1 MDSLPRIEID
11 GASKTIGNSVVLDQI
26 QLTVKPGEMI
36 GLQGVNGSGKT
47 MLLRLISGLIY
58 PTKGHVLID
67 GKMLGSD
74 LEFPPSIGFLIENPT
89 FLPQYTG
96 AENLQMLSSLH
107 QMMPTAQIE
116 SVLQRVGLHD
126 TKYKKYS
133 LGMKQRLGIAAAVFE
148 QPDII
153 LLDEPTNALDE
164 SGITIFFLDLTYEEY
179 VWNIPLYSVAFI
191 LRLLAIFSIALLIQK
206 YHQPLSVGKQARA
219 WVPLSAVFPI
229 STLLI
234 IWQIYTF
241 PHEQQIWQICLL
253 ILNVVDVVA
262 ILLLDHLEQS
272 AINREKLV
280 AAAER
285 AHVQD
290 ENIEALSQAYAGQR
304 KMTHDYRA
312 QLSTLSELVDQ
323 GNLAEVKAFLS
334 EMKDHQSERI
344 LLINTH
350 NAAIDAVLNQK
361 DYAGQRQGIDMRF
374 RVNNQ
379 YLVIS
384 GEESLPDI
392 NTSSQYVATG
402 EKQYVLMSQ
411 EDYWNGLVT
420 NASPAQ

>member
-1 MDSLPRIEID
+1 MLTISAYNFSGKVSVGSSSLQARLICRVAGSASPAEQQVNCNSARCRILRTI
-11 GASKTIGNSVVLDQI
+11 TIGNSVVLDQI

-164 SGITIFFLDLTYEEY
+164 SGITMLENVIQDETSRGATIVMASHDMNFLHHCC
-179 VWNIPLYSVAFI
+179 S
-191 LRLLAIFSIALLIQK
+191 K
-206 YHQPLSVGKQARA
+206 
-219 WVPLSAVFPI
+219 
-229 STLLI
+229 
-234 IWQIYTF
+234 IYTM
-241 PHEQQIWQICLL
+241 
-253 ILNVVDVVA
+253 
-262 ILLLDHLEQS
+262 
-272 AINREKLV
+272 
-280 AAAER
+280 R
-285 AHVQD
+285 A
-290 ENIEALSQAYAGQR
+290 G
-304 KMTHDYRA
+304 
-312 QLSTLSELVDQ
+312 TLSL
-323 GNLAEVKAFLS
+323 
-334 EMKDHQSERI
+334 
-344 LLINTH
+344 
-350 NAAIDAVLNQK
+350 
-361 DYAGQRQGIDMRF
+361 
-374 RVNNQ
+374 
-379 YLVIS
+379 
-384 GEESLPDI
+384 
-392 NTSSQYVATG
+392 
-402 EKQYVLMSQ
+402 
-411 EDYWNGLVT
+411 
-420 NASPAQ
+420 

>member
-1 MDSLPRIEID
+1 MDLLPRIEID

-164 SGITIFFLDLTYEEY
+164 SGITMLENVIQDETSRGATIVMASHDMNFLHHCC
-179 VWNIPLYSVAFI
+179 S
-191 LRLLAIFSIALLIQK
+191 K
-206 YHQPLSVGKQARA
+206 
-219 WVPLSAVFPI
+219 
-229 STLLI
+229 
-234 IWQIYTF
+234 IYTM
-241 PHEQQIWQICLL
+241 
-253 ILNVVDVVA
+253 
-262 ILLLDHLEQS
+262 
-272 AINREKLV
+272 
-280 AAAER
+280 R
-285 AHVQD
+285 A
-290 ENIEALSQAYAGQR
+290 G
-304 KMTHDYRA
+304 
-312 QLSTLSELVDQ
+312 TLSLCCQFLRVSSVWPPGCRLFTIPIIFRIKSLTKFIRRVILFQ
-323 GNLAEVKAFLS
+323 LATTILFL
-334 EMKDHQSERI
+334 R
-344 LLINTH
+344 
-350 NAAIDAVLNQK
+350 
-361 DYAGQRQGIDMRF
+361 MRT
-374 RVNNQ
+374 
-379 YLVIS
+379 LTVIVCKS
-384 GEESLPDI
+384 MMQ
-392 NTSSQYVATG
+392 NC
-402 EKQYVLMSQ
+402 
-411 EDYWNGLVT
+411 
-420 NASPAQ
+420 

>member
-1 MDSLPRIEID
+1 MDLLPRIEID

-164 SGITIFFLDLTYEEY
+164 SGITMLENVIQDETSRGATIVMASHDMNFLHHCC
-179 VWNIPLYSVAFI
+179 S
-191 LRLLAIFSIALLIQK
+191 K
-206 YHQPLSVGKQARA
+206 
-219 WVPLSAVFPI
+219 
-229 STLLI
+229 
-234 IWQIYTF
+234 IYTMRAA
-241 PHEQQIWQICLL
+241 HCHCKEVLCYGKKDSLKTEKHHRC
-253 ILNVVDVVA
+253 VVNSCVSRRFG
-262 ILLLDHLEQS
+262 LLDGGFLPYQS
-272 AINREKLV
+272 
-280 AAAER
+280 
-285 AHVQD
+285 
-290 ENIEALSQAYAGQR
+290 
-304 KMTHDYRA
+304 
-312 QLSTLSELVDQ
+312 
-323 GNLAEVKAFLS
+323 
-334 EMKDHQSERI
+334 
-344 LLINTH
+344 
-350 NAAIDAVLNQK
+350 
-361 DYAGQRQGIDMRF
+361 
-374 RVNNQ
+374 
-379 YLVIS
+379 
-384 GEESLPDI
+384 
-392 NTSSQYVATG
+392 SSV
-402 EKQYVLMSQ
+402 S
-411 EDYWNGLVT
+411 N
-420 NASPAQ
+420 P

>member
-1 MDSLPRIEID
+1 MDLLPKIEID

-153 LLDEPTNALDE
+153 LLDEPTNNLNHLASLLGSVLGGLLCALGKLLSFLLGSSFRLHGVGGGADLLLVTVHAAD
-164 SGITIFFLDLTYEEY
+164 SMRGSFNGVCLFFGRQSLLLCGT
-179 VWNIPLYSVAFI
+179 VIRGVC
-191 LRLLAIFSIALLIQK
+191 RL
-206 YHQPLSVGKQARA
+206 
-219 WVPLSAVFPI
+219 
-229 STLLI
+229 
-234 IWQIYTF
+234 IYTCFF
-241 PHEQQIWQICLL
+241 P
-253 ILNVVDVVA
+253 
-262 ILLLDHLEQS
+262 
-272 AINREKLV
+272 
-280 AAAER
+280 
-285 AHVQD
+285 
-290 ENIEALSQAYAGQR
+290 
-304 KMTHDYRA
+304 
-312 QLSTLSELVDQ
+312 
-323 GNLAEVKAFLS
+323 
-334 EMKDHQSERI
+334 
-344 LLINTH
+344 
-350 NAAIDAVLNQK
+350 
-361 DYAGQRQGIDMRF
+361 
-374 RVNNQ
+374 
-379 YLVIS
+379 
-384 GEESLPDI
+384 
-392 NTSSQYVATG
+392 
-402 EKQYVLMSQ
+402 
-411 EDYWNGLVT
+411 
-420 NASPAQ
+420 ASRCRGGMA

>member
-1 MDSLPRIEID
+1 MDLLPRIEID

-153 LLDEPTNALDE
+153 LLDEPTTYLDISYQLE
-164 SGITIFFLDLTYEEY
+164 VLELVRKLNREHGLTIVMVLHDINQAIRYSDKIYMMKKSHGYKYGTAEEIFSEEAFAE
-179 VWNIPLYSVAFI
+179 VFRVKMDSLYSEHDQHT
-191 LRLLAIFSIALLIQK
+191 R
-206 YHQPLSVGKQARA
+206 YYQP
-219 WVPLSAVFPI
+219 
-229 STLLI
+229 
-234 IWQIYTF
+234 
-241 PHEQQIWQICLL
+241 
-253 ILNVVDVVA
+253 
-262 ILLLDHLEQS
+262 
-272 AINREKLV
+272 
-280 AAAER
+280 ER
-285 AHVQD
+285 
-290 ENIEALSQAYAGQR
+290 
-304 KMTHDYRA
+304 
-312 QLSTLSELVDQ
+312 
-323 GNLAEVKAFLS
+323 
-334 EMKDHQSERI
+334 
-344 LLINTH
+344 
-350 NAAIDAVLNQK
+350 
-361 DYAGQRQGIDMRF
+361 
-374 RVNNQ
+374 
-379 YLVIS
+379 
-384 GEESLPDI
+384 SLK
-392 NTSSQYVATG
+392 S
-402 EKQYVLMSQ
+402 
-411 EDYWNGLVT
+411 NG
-420 NASPAQ
+420 